1 MALQN
6 VAGENVVQWTL
17 NIAIAIVAFMWKVT
31 YGRLEKRMSS
41 TEEKIERQASQFA
54 SKADLAQ
61 LREDY
66 NRMIQHIDNRFDNLT
81 NLLQLIINGK
91 K

>member
-1 MALQN
+1 MALQDA
-6 VAGENVVQWTL
+6 VGENIIQWTL
-17 NIAIAIVAFMWKVT
+17 NIAIAVVAFMWRIT
-31 YGRLEKRMSS
+31 YGRLEKRM
-41 TEEKIERQASQFA
+41 TCVEEKLERQASQFA
-54 SKADLAQ
+54 SKDDLAQ